1 MAKTQ
6 TFADKVN
13 KKKGDGRIAVKVIK
27 GYTSEIGSTRFLEKI
42 VMIDDIANID
52 KIDIN

>member
-13 KKKGDGRIAVKVIK
+13 KKSGANKISVKIIK
-27 GYTSEIGSTRFLEKI
+27 GYTSEIGSTRFIEKM
-42 VMIDDIANID
+42 VSVEDLSALN
-52 KIDIN
+52 KIEI

>member
-13 KKKGDGRIAVKVIK
+13 KKKGDGRVAVKVIK
-27 GYTSEIGSTRFLEKI
+27 GFTSEINSTCFLEKI
-42 VMIDDIANID
+42 VIIDDVANID